1 MNYFVLFNLPEKFE
15 INLKNLTK
23 NFYKLQKQFHPDLS
37 MNNSKNIQLKFLNK
51 SICINAGY
59 KTLKNPI
66 QRSEHL
72 LSINGTTTLSSKY
85 KKKYNNFLKIQFF
98 LHEQLDKILKKKNNK
113 KKIHDFY
120 KKINSFELDNMYK
133 LKLYLNKKLWN
144 IAIYTTLKLK
154 FFENF
159 KKKIKY

>member
-15 INLKNLTK
+15 INLKKLTR

-37 MNNSKNIQLKFLNK
+37 MKNSKNIQTKFLNK
-51 SICINAGY
+51 SIYINAGY
-59 KTLKNPI
+59 KILKNPI

-72 LSINGTTTLSSKY
+72 LSINGITTLSLKY
-85 KKKYNNFLKIQFF
+85 KKRYNNFLKIQFF
-98 LHEQLDKILKKKNNK
+98 LYEQLDKILKKKNEK
-113 KKIHDFY
+113 KLNSLY
-120 KKINSFELDNMYK
+120 KKINNFELDNMCK

-159 KKKIKY
+159 KKKIKC